1 MTAAMH
7 QCRGGGSGRHKG
19 LKIPR
24 NFVLYRFKSGP
35 RHFFRA
41 LLKIR
46 WHFSHPVFRP
56 SSALQQIAG
65 EKCGLVDSTSIR
77 RNLGWLIIHYMTR
90 NVGTGEGLE
99 HQGNSAGDPSRQSDK
114 LISA

>member
-35 RHFFRA
+35 R
-41 LLKIR
+41 
-46 WHFSHPVFRP
+46 HFSHPVFRP